1 MPRKEAGA
9 TQIIS
14 GRFDD
19 LENNHQRFLIKKGFL
34 DENITKAN
42 VQTTYAGCDTRDVY
56 YHGWDVSIE
65 KTPPR
70 DKER

>member
-1 MPRKEAGA
+1 L
-9 TQIIS
+9 IS
-14 GRFDD
+14 
-19 LENNHQRFLIKKGFL
+19 KGFA
-34 DENITKAN
+34 DEKITRPDP
-42 VQTTYAGCDTRDVY
+42 QITYGGCDTREVY